1 MWEMV
6 KRSFD
11 TTSDAIKVVMSAGS
25 AAIGKLAANDGVDIG
40 DVTVN
45 NAAASG
51 AYVRPGTSATWAVT
65 SASQLP
71 AALAAGGGLKVEGV
85 AGGVAQ
91 PVSGTFWQTTQ
102 PVSATQLPAA
112 LGAQGAMK
120 VEGVASGTVIP
131 VSDGGGTLTVDGTVT
146 ANQGTASATPWPTKD
161 AGPYQT
167 VTRTYTTSADMTGT
181 ADLTAAPTAGQKIV
195 LMDLI
200 ISTDTAMSFT
210 IQEETS
216 ATVFAKIYLAANS
229 TAQITPRGYLKAAVA
244 DKKIQG
250 DASAAGNVAITAVYF
265 SEA

>member
-1 MWEMV
+1 MASMWEMV

-11 TTSDAIKVVMSAGS
+11 TTSDAIKVVMSAGT
-25 AAIGKLAANDGVDIG
+25 AAIGKLAANDGVDVG

-51 AYVRPGTSATWAVT
+51 VYVRPGTSATFAV
-65 SASQLP
+65 SS
-71 AALAAGGGLKVEGV
+71 
-85 AGGVAQ
+85 
-91 PVSGTFWQTTQ
+91 
-102 PVSATQLPAA
+102 TQLPTA

-120 VEGVASGTVIP
+120 VEGVASGTAIP
-131 VSDGGGTLTVDGTVT
+131 ISGTVT
-146 ANQGTASATPWPTKD
+146 ANQGTASSTPWPTKD

-167 VTRTYTTSADMTGT
+167 VTRTYTASADMTT
-181 ADLTAAPTAGQKIV
+181 AADLTAAPTAGQKIV

-216 ATVFAKIYLAANS
+216 ATVFAKVYLAANS
-229 TAQITPRGYLKAAVA
+229 TAQITPRGYIKAAVA

-250 DASAAGNVAITAVYF
+250 DASAAGNVAITAFYF